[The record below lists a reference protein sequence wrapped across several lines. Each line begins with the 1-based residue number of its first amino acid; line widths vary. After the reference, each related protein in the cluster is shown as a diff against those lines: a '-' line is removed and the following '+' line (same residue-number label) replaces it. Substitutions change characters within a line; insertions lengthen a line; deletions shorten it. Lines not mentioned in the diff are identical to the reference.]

1 MTQLIDF
8 VVDGS
13 ILFNISVGLGNI
25 GLRLVVIVIGNE
37 IFHRVIREE
46 GLQLAGQLR
55 RERFVVGD
63 DQSRLTHLVDNLGNS
78 VGFARTGS
86 AQQHLRTQAL
96 LHACCQFLYS
106 LGLVPGRLKGS
117 LDLKI
122 HVSPAL
128 LINY

>member
-1 MTQLIDF
+1 MAQLIDF

-25 GLRLVVIVIGNE
+25 GLGLVVIVIGNE

-86 AQQHLRTQAL
+86 AQEHLRTQAL
-96 LHACCQFLYS
+96 LHACC
-106 LGLVPGRLKGS
+106 
-117 LDLKI
+117 
-122 HVSPAL
+122 
-128 LINY
+128 